1 VTAAE
6 QLART
11 ERARLGLDPTA
22 PIEDLVRV
30 LEEDAGVHV
39 ALWQLGEHGLAGM
52 YQEREGVPVI
62 LVNSSTHPVRARFT
76 LAHEHGHHRLGHGA
90 ALDRVIDPRSRER
103 REVQANQF
111 AAELLMP
118 RTGVEEW
125 LSASG
130 RGVNLEAVIR
140 LANHYAVS
148 CEVALH
154 RLQRTRRVRSA
165 AARGLAARL
174 EAGEHLE
181 LAWQLDLPELDD
193 TLAQDRRL
201 QVRMPSAT
209 RRVVLEALRRGLIDA
224 EGAGERLHVDRLEIQ
239 RMRRQAGTRA
249 PWGLGGAVLDR
260 GDGS

>member
-30 LEEDAGVHV
+30 LEDAGVHV
-39 ALWQLGEHGLAGM
+39 ALWQLGEHGPAGM

-76 LAHEHGHHRLGHGA
+76 LAHEHGHHRLGHEA

-103 REVQANQF
+103 REVEANQF

-118 RTGVEEW
+118 RAGFEEW
-125 LSASG
+125 LRARR
-130 RGVNLEAVIR
+130 RGVDLETVIR
-140 LANHYAVS
+140 LANRYGVS

-154 RLQRTRRVRSA
+154 RLERTHRVRGP
-165 AARGLAARL
+165 AARELAARL
-174 EAGEHLE
+174 EAGDHLE
-181 LAWQLDLPELDD
+181 LAWRLDLPELDD

-201 QVRMPSAT
+201 QVRMPRAT
-209 RRVVLEALRRGLIDA
+209 RRVVLRALRHGLIDA
-224 EGAGERLHVDRLEIQ
+224 EGAAERLHVDRLEIQ
-239 RMRRQAGTRA
+239 RMRRLEPTRA
-249 PWGLGGAVLDR
+249 PLGPG
-260 GDGS
+260 

>member
-6 QLART
+6 ELART
-11 ERARLGLDPTA
+11 ERARLGLGPTA

-76 LAHEHGHHRLGHGA
+76 LAHEHAHHRLGHGVA
-90 ALDRVIDPRSRER
+90 VDRVIDPRSRVR
-103 REVQANQF
+103 REVEANQF

-118 RTGVEEW
+118 RVGVGEW
-125 LSASG
+125 LRASG
-130 RGVNLEAVIR
+130 RGVDLEAVIR
-140 LANHYAVS
+140 LANRYAVS

-154 RLQRTRRVRSA
+154 RLERTRHVRGG
-165 AARGLAARL
+165 AARELAARL

-181 LAWQLDLPELDD
+181 LAWRLDLPELDD

-201 QVRMPSAT
+201 QVRMPRAT
-209 RRVVLEALRRGLIDA
+209 RRVVLRALRHGLIDA
-224 EGAGERLHVDRLEIQ
+224 EGAAERLHVDRLEIQ
-239 RMRRQAGTRA
+239 RMRRLEGTPA
-249 PWGLGGAVLDR
+249 PLGPG
-260 GDGS
+260 

>member
-1 VTAAE
+1 VTATTGE

-11 ERARLGLDPTA
+11 ERARLGLGPTA
-22 PIEDLVRV
+22 PIEDLVRL
-30 LEEDAGVHV
+30 LEDDAGVHV

-76 LAHEHGHHRLGHGA
+76 LAHEHAHHRLGHGA
-90 ALDRVIDPRSRER
+90 AVDRVIDPRSRVR
-103 REVQANQF
+103 REVEANQF
-111 AAELLMP
+111 AAEFLMP
-118 RTGVEEW
+118 RAGVGEW
-125 LSASG
+125 LRAGG
-130 RGVNLEAVIR
+130 RRVDLEGVVR

-154 RLQRTRRVRSA
+154 RLERTRHVRGA
-165 AARGLAARL
+165 AARELAARL

-201 QVRMPSAT
+201 QVRMPGAT
-209 RRVVLEALRRGLIDA
+209 RRVVLRALRHGLIDA
-224 EGAGERLHVDRLEIQ
+224 EGAAERLHVDRLEIQ
-239 RMRRQAGTRA
+239 RMRRLAVTRA
-249 PWGLGGAVLDR
+249 PSGPGYRVFD
-260 GDGS
+260 

>member
-22 PIEDLVRV
+22 PIEDLIRV
-30 LEEDAGVHV
+30 LEEEAGLHV
-39 ALWQLGEHGLAGM
+39 ALWQLGEHRLAGM

-62 LVNSSTHPVRARFT
+62 LVNSSMHPVRARFT
-76 LAHEHGHHRLGHGA
+76 LAHELGHHRLGHGA
-90 ALDRVIDPRSRER
+90 AMDRVIDPRSRER

-118 RTGVEEW
+118 HAGVEEW
-125 LSASG
+125 LRAGG
-130 RGVNLEAVIR
+130 RGVDLEAVIR
-140 LANHYAVS
+140 LANHFAVS

-154 RLQRTRRVRSA
+154 RLQRTRRVRGA
-165 AARGLAARL
+165 AASALAARL
-174 EAGEHLE
+174 EAGDHLE

-201 QVRMPSAT
+201 QVRMPRAT
-209 RRVVLEALRRGLIDA
+209 RRVVLRALRHGLIDA
-224 EGAGERLHVDRLEIQ
+224 EGAAERLHVDRLEIQ
-239 RMRRQAGTRA
+239 RMRHFGGTQA
-249 PWGLGGAVLDR
+249 P
-260 GDGS
+260 